1 MTMRTLKH
9 LVILSLVA
17 FVAVF
22 VAAPS
27 ALAKK
32 ALSEDELDLITAAGQ
47 PKIIQT
53 GTGSITFS
61 DNPVMSL
68 VLGTES
74 QTKLVALVL
83 NNVAGEVQI
92 ANALNIQSISN
103 DSFGTQANTITQ
115 SWGATKDWTASTTAA
130 TAAAASGGNGG
141 TGGSADFT
149 CTKCAGIN
157 KSTAGAGG
165 AGGNATSTSQPATN
179 KILTKYA
186 DQIVET
192 GSGDI
197 FVTQDG
203 IASLAL
209 DGTAQN
215 SLVALVV
222 NNVVGL
228 SQVANAVNIQSGSI
242 QLSLPLFVNQT
253 PGSTRGSQSNTIN
266 QFRGSPYGFADRK
279 ATQ

>member
-9 LVILSLVA
+9 LVILSLVV

-27 ALAKK
+27 AMAKK

-53 GTGSITFS
+53 GTGSITFTDS
-61 DNPVMSL
+61 PVNSL

-74 QTKLVALVL
+74 QTSLSALVL

-92 ANALNIQSISN
+92 ANALNIAAVSN
-103 DSFGTQANTITQ
+103 DAFGNQANTITQ

-130 TAAAASGGNGG
+130 TATAASGGSGG
-141 TGGSADFT
+141 RGGSISAT
-149 CTKCAGIN
+149 CFKCAGVLRQ
-157 KSTAGAGG
+157 TGGAGG
-165 AGGNATSTSQPATN
+165 AGGNASSTSQPATN

-186 DQIVET
+186 DDIVET
-192 GSGDI
+192 VSGDL
-197 FVTQDG
+197 FVNQNGVNNLT
-203 IASLAL
+203 L

-215 SLVALVV
+215 QLAALVV
-222 NNVVGL
+222 NNIVGL
-228 SQVANAVNIQSGSI
+228 SQVANAVNIQSGTVGLVP
-242 QLSLPLFVNQT
+242 LSVTQT
-253 PGSTRGSQSNTIN
+253 PGSTRGTQSNTIN